1 MLSNTPLE
9 CPPYLLEMAKPLPRV
24 ATVVANAI
32 NEVTLASARLADEA
46 GLIEP
51 ILVGDPEKI
60 AQAAQLIGWDL
71 SNIRIETALDE
82 ASACAR
88 SVEIINAGEAASM
101 MKGHVHTDTLLRA
114 VLNRK
119 GGLRTDNR
127 LSHVFHMTIPGS
139 NKKLCITDAVINVSP
154 SVVDKIH
161 IAQNA
166 INLMHALGNSMP
178 HMAILSGTEEVTRS
192 MQSSV
197 DAAEL
202 TKLAKMGALRG
213 AIVDGPLAFDNA
225 VSLEAANI
233 KGITSP
239 VAGNADI
246 LLVPNL
252 ESGNFLFKQMVYFMG
267 ATAAGIIMGAKVPI
281 ILTSRADPAEARLA
295 SCALASIYADYL
307 RASHNSEIARQG

>member
-1 MLSNTPLE
+1 MLSTVPQE
-9 CPPYLLEMAKPLPRV
+9 CPSYLLEKAQALPRV
-24 ATVVANAI
+24 PTVVANAI
-32 NEVTLASARLADEA
+32 NEVTLASARLATEA

-51 ILVGDPEKI
+51 VLVGDPDKI
-60 AQAAQLIGWDL
+60 ARAAQAVAWDL
-71 SNIRIETALDE
+71 SDVRIEEALDE
-82 ASACAR
+82 VSACTR
-88 SVEIINAGEAASM
+88 SVDIVNAGEAASL

-114 VLNRK
+114 VLNRAA
-119 GGLRTDNR
+119 GLRTDNR

-139 NKKLCITDAVINVSP
+139 NKTLCITDAVINVQP

-166 INLMHALGNSMP
+166 INLMHALGNPMP

-233 KGITSP
+233 KGINSP

-252 ESGNFLFKQMVYFMG
+252 ESGNFLFKQMVYFMS

-295 SCALASIYADYL
+295 SCALASIYAGYMTGMK
-307 RASHNSEIARQG
+307 ARGVAC